1 MRADMTSPRVE
12 RIRSVLEQ
20 AFLGSRVT
28 VVDDSARH
36 AGHAGARDGAGH
48 YVVRVESKAFTG
60 RSRLE
65 RHRLVYKALAAMLPR
80 EIHALNIEA
89 VSPDEVSPSRTQ

>member
-1 MRADMTSPRVE
+1 MTSPQAN
-12 RIRSVLEQ
+12 RIRTVLEH
-20 AFLGSRVT
+20 AFASARVT
-28 VVDDSARH
+28 VLDDSARH

-48 YVVRVESKAFTG
+48 FVVRIESQDFTG

-65 RHRLVYKALAAMLPR
+65 RHRLVYQALADLLPR

-89 VSPDEVSPSRTQ
+89 VSPDDDRPSRKQ

>member
-1 MRADMTSPRVE
+1 MTNPRAE
-12 RIRSVLEQ
+12 RIRETLER
-20 AFLGSRVT
+20 AFAGARVA
-28 VVDDSARH
+28 VEDDSARH

-48 YVVRVESKAFTG
+48 FVVRVESQEFTG

-65 RHRLVYKALAAMLPR
+65 RHRLVYEALAAMLPR

-89 VSPDEVSPSRTQ
+89 VSPDDLASPRTQ

>member
-1 MRADMTSPRVE
+1 MTAPRAE
-12 RIRSVLEQ
+12 RIQAILQQ
-20 AFLGSRVT
+20 AFGAARVS
-28 VVDDSARH
+28 VRDDSALH
-36 AGHAGARDGAGH
+36 AGHRGARDGAGH
-48 YVVRVESKAFTG
+48 FSVRVESQVFSG

-65 RHRLVYKALAAMLPR
+65 RHRLVYKALAALLPR

>member
-1 MRADMTSPRVE
+1 M
-12 RIRSVLEQ
+12 LEQ
-20 AFLGSRVT
+20 AFSSALVA
-28 VVDDSARH
+28 VEDDSARH

-48 YVVRVESKAFTG
+48 FLVRIESEDFTG

-65 RHRLVYKALAAMLPR
+65 RHRLVYKALAEMLPR

-89 VSPDEVSPSRTQ
+89 VSPEDDSPSRTQ

>member
-1 MRADMTSPRVE
+1 M
-12 RIRSVLEQ
+12 LEQ
-20 AFLGSRVT
+20 AFPGAQVS

-36 AGHAGARDGAGH
+36 AGHAGARGGAGH
-48 YVVRVESKAFTG
+48 YAVRVESQDFAG

-65 RHRLVYKALAAMLPR
+65 RHRLVYNALADLLPR

-89 VSPDEVSPSRTQ
+89 VSPDEDSPSRTQ

>member
-1 MRADMTSPRVE
+1 MTPPRAE
-12 RIRSVLEQ
+12 RIKAVLED
-20 AFLGSRVT
+20 AFTRARVT
-28 VVDDSARH
+28 VHDDSARH

-48 YVVRVESKAFTG
+48 FIVRVESQDFAG

-65 RHRLVYKALAAMLPR
+65 RHRLVYEALAAMLPR

-89 VSPDEVSPSRTQ
+89 VSPDDDTLQRTQ

>member
-1 MRADMTSPRVE
+1 MTSPRAE
-12 RIRSVLEQ
+12 RIRTTLERAFHGARVAVL
-20 AFLGSRVT
+20 
-28 VVDDSARH
+28 DDSARH

-48 YVVRVESKAFTG
+48 FIVRVESQEFAG

-65 RHRLVYKALAAMLPR
+65 RHRLVYEALAEMLPS

-89 VSPDEVSPSRTQ
+89 VSPDDDSPSRTQ

>member
-1 MRADMTSPRVE
+1 MTSPRAD
-12 RIRSVLEQ
+12 RIRTVLEQ
-20 AFLGSRVT
+20 AFASARVT
-28 VVDDSARH
+28 VLDDSARH

-48 YVVRVESKAFTG
+48 FVVRIESQEFTG

-65 RHRLVYKALAAMLPR
+65 RHRLVYQALADLLPR

-89 VSPDEVSPSRTQ
+89 VSPDDDRPSRKQ

>member
-1 MRADMTSPRVE
+1 MKTSPRAE
-12 RIRSVLEQ
+12 RIQSALESAFATARVSVH
-20 AFLGSRVT
+20 
-28 VVDDSARH
+28 DDSAQH

-48 YVVRVESKAFTG
+48 FVVRIESQAFTG

-65 RHRLVYKALAAMLPR
+65 RHRLVYEALAGMLPR

-89 VSPDEVSPSRTQ
+89 ISPEDDTSPRTK